1 VKANTRQLNKLR
13 IIGGQWRGRK
23 LSFADGEGL
32 RPTMDRVRETLF
44 NWLQGEIAGAYCLD
58 MFSGSGALGFEALSR
73 YAAQVVMIDKNPQA
87 VRAIRSNLS
96 LLGTDKAQLLQMDA
110 RAYLN
115 SLISNPEVYKKFDIV
130 FLDPP
135 FNQDLVSPFC
145 RLLAQ
150 ADCLSEQASI
160 YIELEKK
167 TSLPELPENWRV
179 AKEKK
184 AGQLA
189 YYLIVKE

>member
-1 VKANTRQLNKLR
+1 MKAKNKQLNQLR

-23 LSFADGEGL
+23 LSFADGDGL

-44 NWLQGEIAGAYCLD
+44 NWLQAEIAGARCLD

-87 VRAIRSNLS
+87 VRAIRNNLK
-96 LLGTDKAQLLQMDA
+96 LLDTDKAQLLQMDA

-115 SLISNPEVYKKFDIV
+115 SLIKDPDTNKKFDIV

-135 FNQDLVSPFC
+135 FNKDLVGPFC
-145 RLLAQ
+145 QLLAQ
-150 ADCLSEQASI
+150 ADCLSKQASI

-167 TSLPELPENWRV
+167 ASLPDLPENWRV

-189 YYLIVKE
+189 YYLIYKE